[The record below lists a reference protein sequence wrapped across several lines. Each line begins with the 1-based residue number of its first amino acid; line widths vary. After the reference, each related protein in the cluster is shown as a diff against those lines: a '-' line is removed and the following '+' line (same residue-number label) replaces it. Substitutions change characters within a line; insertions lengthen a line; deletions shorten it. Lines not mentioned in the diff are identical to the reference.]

1 MNSSQINLFS
11 KRSDILTQFKNSCHF
26 YSEMPPEMK
35 KIRELDE
42 KVDDFLG
49 RIKCLANIPE
59 EKTGLKK
66 QLETNRSRERNY
78 QNQRGKNIMIAE

>member
-1 MNSSQINLFS
+1 
-11 KRSDILTQFKNSCHF
+11 
-26 YSEMPPEMK
+26 MPPEMK

-49 RIKCLANIPE
+49 RIKCLTNIPE

-66 QLETNRSRERNY
+66 QLETNRRRERNY